1 MKQNKG
7 AISLY
12 TLLSMLFFLIFI
24 MVAYSTVSSSSRLQT
39 KTTEIV
45 TDEYKPSVE
54 PGTIFTTMY
63 DTNQTI
69 NVNTVPNTTLTNHQT
84 NTIQNNKG
92 SYIFYNNKIY
102 LIN

>member
-45 TDEYKPSVE
+45 IDEYKPSVE

-63 DTNQTI
+63 DANQTI
-69 NVNTVPNTTLTNHQT
+69 TKDVFSTLTNHQA
-84 NTIQNNKG
+84 NTTINNVG
-92 SYIFYNNKIY
+92 SYIFHNGKIY